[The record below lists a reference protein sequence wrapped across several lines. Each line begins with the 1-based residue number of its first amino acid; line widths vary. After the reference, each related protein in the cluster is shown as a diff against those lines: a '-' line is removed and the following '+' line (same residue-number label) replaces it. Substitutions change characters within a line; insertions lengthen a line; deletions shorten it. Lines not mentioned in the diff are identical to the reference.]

1 MSIKWL
7 TPAGSLGTITERI
20 PIEIPLSAASTD
32 GVVTLELIAGS
43 LPRGLRLDNSTIK
56 GSPVEVRV
64 FTTNK
69 FVVRANDGINIQ
81 DRTFSISVDGSDS
94 PEWIT
99 REGFLNVG
107 QGENYFVLDNA
118 WVDFQ
123 LEATDTDLTA
133 GDTLEYFLAPM
144 GGQLPPGLTLSN
156 SGRISGFTD
165 PIFAID
171 YQNQTGAFDTTG
183 YDIAPLDAFNTNSNG
198 FDSFFYD
205 TLTFDYNEPSIVPRR
220 LSRAYSFIVWV
231 SDLLNDPV
239 ERLFSIWVVTEEFLK
254 SDNNIVQV
262 DTNLF
267 RSDNDGSRIPYWI
280 TESNLGVFRANNY
293 VTIYLD
299 VYDPPSLPGTIAY
312 FLLPTNAGAY
322 QLNNSNQITQS
333 RYEISGV
340 LPFFNY
346 TLTGSWNAQKKY
358 IASDAV
364 TLSNQN
370 QLYSSVDTWVCL
382 KENTNIEPNEG
393 EFWTNKGLNTNT
405 QTFTPNVLQWTTVVP
420 ETVSLIPPGLE
431 LDTITGEL
439 AGRVPYQSAIT
450 KSYQFTMQAVS
461 FQANLAN
468 INYVLVGDWSSLTT
482 YKENQA
488 VRYKGFIFI
497 ALYENTGIIP
507 TEESGIWKPGET
519 TSEKLFTVDVIGEIE
534 SNIVWI
540 SDANVGTIKPNQA
553 SELFVKAETSN
564 YGGKVIYELVSGNL
578 PPGLTLISTGEIQ
591 GKPKQFSDANGKGLT
606 RFFDSTA
613 PIENRFDIS
622 FDQKTT
628 SFDQEFK
635 FGIKARDTANF
646 AESIKEF
653 HIKVLS
659 ETTNTFANLYIKA
672 FPSKQKRLDW
682 GSFISDFDIFRPT
695 EIYRNGDLNFGI
707 QKEIKILLYA
717 GIESADAVKF
727 IQAMSRN
734 HYRKQLRFGEVKSAI
749 AKDPVTQQVVYEV
762 VYVEI
767 VDDYEVRNT
776 SISQTVQLRDNSKS
790 KVLISY
796 DTLSVD
802 SNIPFVS
809 DSDHQRVFPNSI
821 RNMRSRI
828 KPVGLR
834 DREFLPL
841 WMRSIQVG
849 TSVEPGFV
857 KALVLCY
864 VLSGASEKTISRI
877 KASDFD
883 FKSIDF
889 TVDRYVI
896 DIVNNQIQDQY
907 LAFPQRDILNKLSNS
922 SVAISALPP
931 AIAPTV
937 RVTFDSSSAIF
948 DSTSLTFDSEFL
960 IEDPINTFDN
970 NSAKFDSVTLT
981 FNQGQ

>member
-1 MSIKWL
+1 MSIKWV
-7 TPAGSLGTITERI
+7 TPVGSLGTITERI
-20 PIEIPLSAASTD
+20 PIEIPLSATSTD
-32 GVVTLELIAGS
+32 GAIIFELIAGN
-43 LPRGLRLDNSTIK
+43 LPRGLRLNNGIIK

-69 FVVRANDGINIQ
+69 FVVRANDGVSIQ
-81 DRTFSISVDGSDS
+81 DRTFNISVDGSDS
-94 PEWIT
+94 PDWIT

-133 GDTLEYFLAPM
+133 DDTLEYFLAPL
-144 GGQLPPGLTLSN
+144 GGQLPPGLTLSK
-156 SGRISGFTD
+156 SGKISGFTD

-171 YQNQTGAFDTTG
+171 YQDQSGAFDTTG
-183 YDIAPLDAFNTNSNG
+183 YDIAPLDTYNTNSNG

-205 TLTFDYNEPSIVPRR
+205 TLTFDYNEPSITPRR

-231 SDLLNDPV
+231 SDQLNDPV

-299 VYDPPSLPGTIAY
+299 VYDPPSLPGTVAY

-322 QLNNSNQITQS
+322 RLNNSNQITQG

-346 TLTGSWNAQKKY
+346 ALTGPWNTQRTY
-358 IASDAV
+358 VVGDAV
-364 TLSNQN
+364 TLLNQN

-382 KENTNIEPNEG
+382 KENISVEPQEG
-393 EFWTNKGLNTNT
+393 EFWTNTDLNTNT
-405 QTFTPNVLQWTTVVP
+405 QTFIPTVSQWTTVIP
-420 ETVSLIPPGLE
+420 ETVSKIPSGLE

-439 AGRVPYQSAIT
+439 AGRVPYQSAVT

-488 VRYKGFIFI
+488 VRYNGFIFI

-507 TEESGIWKPGET
+507 TEESGIWKSGET

-540 SDANVGTIKPNQA
+540 SNTDVGTIKPNQA

-564 YGGKVIYELVSGNL
+564 YSGKVIYEIVSGDL
-578 PPGLTLISTGEIQ
+578 PPGLTLVSTGEII

-613 PIENRFDIS
+613 SIENRFDVS

-635 FGIKARDTANF
+635 FSVKARDTVNF

-653 HIKVLS
+653 RIKIVAES
-659 ETTNTFANLYIKA
+659 TNTFANLYIKA
-672 FPSKQKRLDW
+672 FPPKQKRLDW
-682 GSFISDFDIFRPT
+682 GGFISDYNIFRSN

-717 GIESADAVKF
+717 GIESNDAVKF

-734 HYRKQLRFGEVKSAI
+734 HYRKQLRFGEVKSAV
-749 AKDPVTQQVVYEV
+749 AKDPTTQQVVYEV

-767 VDDYEVRNT
+767 VDDYEINNT
-776 SISQTVQLRDNSKS
+776 SISQTVQIRDNSKS

-796 DTLSVD
+796 DNISVD
-802 SNIPFVS
+802 SDIPFVS
-809 DSDHQRVFPNSI
+809 DSDYQRVFPNSI
-821 RNMRSRI
+821 KNMRSRI

-841 WMRSIQVG
+841 WMRSIQVD
-849 TSVEPGFV
+849 TPVEPGFV

-864 VLSGASEKTISRI
+864 VLPGASEKTISRI
-877 KASDFD
+877 KASNFD

-896 DIVNNQIQDQY
+896 DIINNQIQDQY
-907 LAFPQRDILNKLSNS
+907 LAFPQRQLLNK
-922 SVAISALPP
+922 
-931 AIAPTV
+931 
-937 RVTFDSSSAIF
+937 
-948 DSTSLTFDSEFL
+948 
-960 IEDPINTFDN
+960 
-970 NSAKFDSVTLT
+970 
-981 FNQGQ
+981 